1 MLSGYTLKPLAA
13 IGIYIYMYSVNKKRD
28 RETSSQVPPSSLATD
43 GQKVCNS
50 SQEEKEAIERGMR
63 DVTELDNPGFRY
75 VL

>member
-1 MLSGYTLKPLAA
+1 
-13 IGIYIYMYSVNKKRD
+13 MYSVNKKRD
-28 RETSSQVPPSSLATD
+28 REASSRVPPSGLPTD

-63 DVTELDNPGFRY
+63 DVTEIDNPGFRY